1 MVFKYSELI
10 MDGLERI
17 KVLSSEIKDKA
28 LLKIIDYLLS
38 REDMNEKYLSEEKS
52 IKEMISFIKSEA
64 RKSASDGMAMI
75 EDEVVYSWAIHYFDE
90 TNKNLNITEKQT
102 KTKVKTENIK
112 EKEKVKVTKQK
123 KKEEKNWQPEGQ
135 LTLFDFM

>member
-1 MVFKYSELI
+1 

-52 IKEMISFIKSEA
+52 IKGMISYIKGEA
-64 RKSASDGMAMI
+64 KKSATDGMAMI
-75 EDEVVYSWAIHYFDE
+75 EDEVVYGWAIHYFDE
-90 TNKNLNITEKQT
+90 TNKNLNITEKQSNT
-102 KTKVKTENIK
+102 KTQVKIENIQ
-112 EKEKVKVTKQK
+112 EKEKVKVPKEK
-123 KKEEKNWQPEGQ
+123 KKSEKNWSPEGQ
-135 LTLFDFM
+135 LTLFDFI